1 MKYQFCIRFK
11 NTILNAAASKAVL
24 DTNAIFSRNGY
35 EDYTL
40 TVFDN
45 KNRSKYYRLLLKEL
59 LLLLFMIKKGSIVSI
74 QYPLLSI
81 NKVFKYFIK
90 AAKIKGV
97 KFYCIIHDVESL
109 RTGGKDKQLIDSEI
123 RNLNHYDAVIAHNV
137 LMMDWLQNKGLTNK
151 ITSLQLFDYLCEDFT
166 LQAERP
172 FTKTIVFAGN
182 LDKSSFIYSLATVKK
197 WKFNLYGPYF
207 NQDKAIGQN
216 NVSWRGEFNPQDIV
230 RKLNGCFG
238 LIWDGNSIDECDEVL
253 GNYLKFNN
261 PHKFSLYIAA
271 GLPVIAPENAAISG
285 FIKENKIGLL
295 IKNLNDLDNL
305 RVDEQA
311 YLEMSSNVM
320 HIRNKV
326 INGYHLTTAIYNT
339 EAWLSNNKGQ

>member
-11 NTILNAAASKAVL
+11 NTIVNSAASKAVL
-24 DTNAIFSRNGY
+24 DTNAIFSKNGY
-35 EDYTL
+35 QDYTL
-40 TVFDN
+40 TVVDN
-45 KNRSKYYRLLLKEL
+45 ANRSKYYRLLLKEL
-59 LLLLFMIKKGSIVSI
+59 MVFLFTLKKGSIVSI

-90 AAKIKGV
+90 AAKIKGI
-97 KFYCIIHDVESL
+97 KFYCVVHDLESL
-109 RTGGKDKQLIDSEI
+109 RTGGKDKYLINKEI
-123 RNLNHYDAVIAHNV
+123 TDLSYYDAVIAHNP
-137 LMMDWLQNKGLTNK
+137 LMIEWLQKKGLTNK

-172 FTKTIVFAGN
+172 FTKTMVFAGN
-182 LDKSSFIYSLATVKK
+182 LSKSSFIYSLAAIKK
-197 WKFNLYGPYF
+197 WKFNVYGPYF
-207 NQDKAIGQN
+207 DQGKAIGQDN
-216 NVSWRGEFNPQDIV
+216 IYWRGEFSPENIV

-238 LIWDGNSIDECDEVL
+238 LIWDGNSIEECDEVL

-271 GLPVIAPENAAISG
+271 GLPVIAPTSAAISG
-285 FIKENKIGLL
+285 FIKENQIGLL
-295 IKNLNDLDNL
+295 INNLNDLDNL
-305 RVDEQA
+305 QVDEQA
-311 YLEMSSNVM
+311 YLKMSSNVM

-339 EAWLSNNKGQ
+339 EAWLTNNKG